1 MKLYS
6 YLWPISFVFLLLS
19 FGCGKSTKT
28 AEGENVEAEQLI
40 KITND
45 QFESDSMAIG
55 TISAQTFEDKVQ
67 CNGYLA
73 ASTGG
78 LAQVASPIAGIVES
92 VNCSLGGMVQ
102 KGQTL
107 CMVSGNDL
115 MVMQQEF
122 AETAARLKRVQ
133 ADYERNKALYDEK
146 IGAGKEFIATESE
159 YKATKSKYLSLKLR
173 LELLRLN
180 VDKIENGDFYSSFPV
195 TSPIAGSVTKHSLVL
210 GQFVEQQKML
220 AEIVDVNRLQIQLS
234 VFEKDMAKLKVGQTV
249 SFRSM
254 GNNSYSA
261 KAVLVSIGKAVDP
274 ETKTVTCIAK
284 IASAQNEVLI
294 NQSYIEALIDVNRNQ
309 ANALPSD
316 ALLKSG
322 KDFYILIVE
331 KSDTEAYY
339 LRKQKVTPGRV
350 SNGYTEILE
359 DINPSTVIIKGVY
372 NLAVE

>member
-6 YLWPISFVFLLLS
+6 YRWTISLVFILLT
-19 FGCGKSTKT
+19 FGCGKSTKPI
-28 AEGENVEAEQLI
+28 EGENVEAEQLI
-40 KITND
+40 KITID
-45 QFESDSMAIG
+45 QFKSDSMAIG
-55 TISAQTFEDKVQ
+55 AISTQSFEDEVH
-67 CNGYLA
+67 CNGYLT

-92 VNCSLGGMVQ
+92 VNCSLGGFVQ

-133 ADYERNKALYDEK
+133 ADYERSKSLYDEK
-146 IGAGKEFIATESE
+146 IGAGKDFISTESE

-180 VDKIENGDFYSSFPV
+180 VARIENGDFYSSFPV
-195 TSPIAGSVTKHSLVL
+195 TSPISGSVTKHSLVL

-220 AEIVDVNRLQIQLS
+220 AEIVDINRLQIQLS
-234 VFEKDMAKLKVGQTV
+234 VFEKDMAKLKPGQTV

-254 GNNSYSA
+254 GNDSYSA
-261 KAVLVSIGKAVDP
+261 KAALVSIGKAVDP
-274 ETKTVTCIAK
+274 GTKTVTCIAK
-284 IASAQNEVLI
+284 IASGQNEVLI
-294 NQSYIEALIDVNRNQ
+294 NQSYIEALIEVNRSE
-309 ANALPSD
+309 AKALPSD

-331 KSDTEAYY
+331 KSDAEAYH

-350 SNGYTEILE
+350 SNGYTEILD
-359 DINPSTVIIKGVY
+359 DINPSKVLIKGVY
-372 NLAVE
+372 NLSVE